1 MYQEDSRTKIQDSLQ
16 KELQSP
22 QFLRKFNRF
31 KKTQPKLVQ
40 FNTPAE
46 LVEFFSSNEIV
57 HQRRIC
63 LRHDF
68 VCLRNDN
75 EEKFNLCNQWLYS
88 LVSNYQNKPERKP
101 WLMTLLLVISWKQME
116 CTYYRFGYEA
126 LKQINPFDPFAPVY
140 ESYIDAFL
148 SLKQKT
154 VCKFALHLKDRAEY
168 LIRKELKE
176 CKRFQGEP
184 TTDVPTFQSLPWSF
198 EIEQMISEWTSKR
211 ILNLKQSKLVI
222 YRVIYE
228 YTYNELEGKFKAS
241 ANALKLRF
249 HRAIK
254 KLKAYLKGKYFG
266 GNGIFMTQ
274 NRV

>member
-1 MYQEDSRTKIQDSLQ
+1 MYQEDLRTKIQDSLQ

-31 KKTQPKLVQ
+31 KKTQSQITQINLSNPLTDDKL
-40 FNTPAE
+40 
-46 LVEFFSSNEIV
+46 L
-57 HQRRIC
+57 H
-63 LRHDF
+63 L
-68 VCLRNDN
+68 
-75 EEKFNLCNQWLYS
+75 
-88 LVSNYQNKPERKP
+88 LVSNYQNNPERKP

-116 CTYYRFGYEA
+116 HTYSRFGYG
-126 LKQINPFDPFAPVY
+126 LLNRINPSDSFAPVY

-154 VCKFALHLKDRAEY
+154 VRKFILHLKDRAEY

-184 TTDVPTFQSLPWSF
+184 TQEIPTFQSLPWSF
-198 EIEQMISEWTSKR
+198 EIEQMISEWTSKG

-222 YRVIYE
+222 YRIIYE
-228 YTYNELEGKFKAS
+228 YTYNELEETFKVS
-241 ANALKLRF
+241 SVTLRQQF

-254 KLKAYLKGKYFG
+254 ELKPYLKEKYFDD
-266 GNGIFMTQ
+266 NKIFISQ